1 MKILINAIQ
10 AVHNCGV
17 VHRDLKPEN
26 IMLIFKS
33 DVFVDLKLIDFG
45 FAIYEDQIYQNMEN
59 LAGTINYMAPEIING
74 EVFGIQ
80 SDVFSLGVILYFILS
95 SELPFYSEENELV
108 IRKISQGDFDFN
120 LRVFDYISDDA
131 KDLIC

>member
-26 IMLIFKS
+26 IMLIFIN